1 MESGALQW
9 LVSCSKIGMRRLLFF
24 AAFLGFRSLVFAAN
38 PPPLT
43 VKDISLMLRSGYSS
57 DAVEREIAARHF
69 MGTVDATAEKNLAQ
83 AGGSPALI
91 GKLKSGAF
99 AIPAAEAAAVQAELA
114 AKAQRRN
121 AALEESRKLD
131 TLYQA
136 RLAQT
141 RNAAP
146 PSTAIQGAIAS
157 LVKGELVTSRNGVLH
172 PYLDAEF
179 EKKKLIALYM
189 SAQGCRQCRQFTPK
203 LIAYYNQIA
212 AAHPEFEVLFVSND
226 KSAAAMEGYMR
237 NDQMPWPAVSY
248 DKIAGNAALNKYFG
262 GAIPCL
268 VVVDDTG
275 KVVFDTY
282 AGKNYRGPEAVLA
295 DLEKMFAG
303 KGPAQL
309 AQTR

>member
-1 MESGALQW
+1 
-9 LVSCSKIGMRRLLFF
+9 MRLSLSTVVA
-24 AAFLGFRSLVFAAN
+24 AAFVSVVFAAN
-38 PPPLT
+38 LPPLT

-57 DAVEREIAARHF
+57 DAVEREVAARHF

-83 AGGSPALI
+83 AGGSPTLI

-99 AIPAAEAAAVQAELA
+99 AVPAAEAAAVQAELA

-121 AALEESRKLD
+121 AALEESRELD

-136 RLAQT
+136 RVAQT
-141 RNAAP
+141 RSAAP
-146 PSTAIQGAIAS
+146 PSTALQGAIAS
-157 LVKGELVTSRNGVLH
+157 LVKGDLVTSRNGVLH

-179 EKKKLIALYM
+179 EKKKLIALYR
-189 SAQGCRQCRQFTPK
+189 SAQWCAPCRQFTPK
-203 LIAYYNQIA
+203 LVAYYNQVA

-226 KSAAAMEGYMR
+226 KSAAAMEGSMR

-262 GAIPCL
+262 GPIPCL

-309 AQTR
+309 AEAR